1 MRSAIFTV
9 CVCALVVSTSSR
21 PERVAGTFPEKVPGT
36 SESRV
41 FLPVPPSVAIVAL
54 PDGGIQPQAVVDAAG
69 IIHLLYFKGE
79 PAGGDLY
86 YVQLTKPDQKT
97 WQPVSVNSIA
107 GSALA
112 TGSVRGGQIALGRDG
127 RVHVAWHGSK
137 PIDGKGVSNV
147 PVWYT
152 RSEADGLRFQPQ
164 IAVSGAADGIDGSTV
179 AADRSGHVVVAW
191 HAMGNRPGEANR
203 MVYLAKSSDDGA
215 TFSGEAPATSAPVGA
230 CGCCGIRALFDRA
243 GALHV
248 LYRAATDGRHRDTT
262 WLTVDGITAHRPVRV
277 HPWELEA
284 CPMTTYALAET
295 PDGLAAAW
303 ETAQQIYSA
312 TLSAATGT
320 VVRLSAMPGTGSRK
334 HPSIAVT
341 PAGNR
346 LVAWTEGTAW
356 KRGGT
361 MAWSLSDRNG
371 VQIAAASNAGP
382 VPVWGLVSAVAMLD
396 GSFVIIR

>member
-1 MRSAIFTV
+1 MRSSILV
-9 CVCALVVSTSSR
+9 VCACAFAVSASLRS
-21 PERVAGTFPEKVPGT
+21 EKVAGTFPEKVPAT
-36 SESRV
+36 FES
-41 FLPVPPSVAIVAL
+41 PVLLASPPSVAIVAL
-54 PDGGIQPQAVVDAAG
+54 PDDGIQPQAVVDAG
-69 IIHLLYFKGE
+69 GLTHVLYFKGE
-79 PAGGDLY
+79 PGGGDLY
-86 YVQLTKPDQKT
+86 YVRLAKPDQKT
-97 WQPVSVNSIA
+97 SQPVRVNSVE

-137 PIDGKGVSNV
+137 PAGEKDSSNV

-164 IAVSGAADGIDGSTV
+164 RTVSGHAEGIDGGTV

-191 HAMGNRPGEANR
+191 HAMGNRPGEGNR
-203 MVYLAKSSDDGA
+203 TVYLARSSDDGA
-215 TFSGEAPATSAPVGA
+215 TFSPEAPATSASVGA

-262 WLTVDGITAHRPVRV
+262 WLTVDGATARSPVRV

-284 CPMTTYALAET
+284 CPMSTYALAET

-312 TLSAATGT
+312 TLNSATGT
-320 VVRLSAMPGTGSRK
+320 VSQLSAMPGTGSRK
-334 HPSIAVT
+334 HPSIAVNA
-341 PAGNR
+341 AGDR

-361 MAWSLSDRNG
+361 IAWRLSDRNG
-371 VQIAAASNAGP
+371 AQLAAASNAGP
-382 VPVWGLVSAVAMLD
+382 VPVWGLVSAVAMRD
-396 GSFVIIR
+396 GSFVVFR